1 MCCVIQW
8 NVNLSNEI
16 TQYPKLS
23 NDYNTRLVTHDARED
38 DALGGNDL
46 PAPCCVASWKVSRRK
61 TTCSGSILRQRR
73 QDRLWTDCIR
83 PFRRFVVHDF
93 REGSMISRRDKN
105 CLLHSKKIHIWI
117 MRARERRLFL
127 YMTLC
132 SNVSAPTE
140 LIVLETYCFPIK
152 EKLPRY
158 TRARPDW
165 SDLPMRALPHLFSE
179 LRLINLVLSTQW
191 RH

>member
-46 PAPCCVASWKVSRRK
+46 PASRCVASWKVSRRK

-93 REGSMISRRDKN
+93 REGSMFSRRDKN
-105 CLLHSKKIHIWI
+105 CLLYSKIFINESCVQESAGCCCII
-117 MRARERRLFL
+117 MS
-127 YMTLC
+127 LC
-132 SNVSAPTE
+132 SNVSARTE
-140 LIVLETYCFPIK
+140 IIVLETYCFTIK
-152 EKLPRY
+152 ENLSHARALIQIY
-158 TRARPDW
+158 QGRNGALQTRASRFGRPADEGATHV
-165 SDLPMRALPHLFSE
+165 S
-179 LRLINLVLSTQW
+179 
-191 RH
+191 